1 MNNKIGQ
8 KMKKIITIN
17 KIIINQ
23 ETLLNSIIKD
33 VVSVSALILLLWFNY
48 NLLNNSYFVQF
59 LVFLTIIIYLCNN
72 PKLNDYKSYHN
83 ISVEKIER
91 VKKILEE
98 NV

>member
-1 MNNKIGQ
+1 MNNKIRQ
-8 KMKKIITIN
+8 KMKKIIIIN

-23 ETLLNSIIKD
+23 ETLFNSIIKD
-33 VVSVSALILLLWFNY
+33 LVSVSALILLLWFNY

-59 LVFLTIIIYLCNN
+59 LVFLTIIIYLCDNS
-72 PKLNDYKSYHN
+72 KLNDYKSYHN